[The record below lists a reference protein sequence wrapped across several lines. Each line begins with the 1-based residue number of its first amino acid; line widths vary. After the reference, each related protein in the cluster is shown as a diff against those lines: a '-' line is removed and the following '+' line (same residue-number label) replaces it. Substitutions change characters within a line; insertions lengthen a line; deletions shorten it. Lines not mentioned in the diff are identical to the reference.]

1 MTAASDAPAHAAPVD
16 PDRPRPRVVIIGA
29 GPAGLTAAYELMKA
43 GCSSTILESDSV
55 VGGISRTVMRDGWRF
70 DIGGHRFFTKVK
82 PVDDLWFE
90 ILGADEF
97 LRRPRMSHIYYRGKL
112 IDYPIKPFNAL
123 RSLGFVEALRCIA
136 SYVWVRVHPPKD
148 KSNLE
153 GYIASRYGW
162 RLYRHFFKTYN
173 EKVWGVP
180 ASELSADFGA
190 QRIKNMSI
198 VDAVWEPL
206 RARVLGRRAKGSQVT
221 SLIEEFN
228 YPKYGPGQMW
238 ETAAAKV
245 TAAGS
250 QLHFRHEVV
259 RVLRDGRLARA
270 VVARDK
276 DTGVEHTFECSHV
289 VSSMPMGALV
299 RAMDP
304 PVPDEV
310 RCAADGLTYRDFM
323 TVALVVPLEFSFPDT
338 WIYIHDP
345 DVEVGRVQNFGSW
358 SPYMVKEGR
367 TCLGLEFWVH
377 EGDEMWAKS
386 DADLVEQAKH
396 ELAHLGLVD
405 PSKVEAG
412 YVVRVPKAYP
422 VYDETYQANV
432 EVLRKWL
439 DVETPNV
446 SPTGRNGM
454 HRYNN
459 QDHSMLTAMLS
470 VDNILHGEHHD
481 VWSVNV
487 DAEYHEEHDDPSKDG
502 STGRDAPVLPRAALD
517 AAAAKRAQQQTAAR
531 PTEPAS
537 RP

>member
-1 MTAASDAPAHAAPVD
+1 MAAAHEASGDDDMTMPAAESDDSGLH
-16 PDRPRPRVVIIGA
+16 VVIVGA
-29 GPAGLTAAYELMKA
+29 GPAGLTAAYQLSKA
-43 GCSSTILESDSV
+43 GVNSVILEGDSV
-55 VGGISRTVMRDGWRF
+55 VGGISRTVERDGWRF

-97 LRRPRMSHIYYRGKL
+97 LRRPRLSHIYYKGKL
-112 IDYPIKPFNAL
+112 YDYPIKPLNAL
-123 RSLGFVEALRCIA
+123 RNLGFIEATRCMA
-136 SYVWVRVHPPKD
+136 SYAWVRVKPPKNTD
-148 KSNLE
+148 KLE

-162 RLYRHFFKTYN
+162 RLYQHFFKTYN
-173 EKVWGVP
+173 EKVWGIP

-190 QRIKNMSI
+190 QRIKDMSI
-198 VDAVWEPL
+198 VAAVWEPL
-206 RARVLGRRAKGSQVT
+206 RARMLGTRDKSKQVT

-259 RVLRDGRLARA
+259 RIRHRDGAA
-270 VVARDK
+270 YEVDARDK
-276 DTGVEHTFECSHV
+276 DTGTEHTFECTHV
-289 VSSMPMGALV
+289 VSSMPMGALL

-304 PVPDEV
+304 PGPEAV
-310 RCAADGLTYRDFM
+310 RVAADALSYRDFM
-323 TVALVVPLEFSFPDT
+323 TVALVVPLEYSFPDT

-367 TCLGLEFWVH
+367 TCLGLEFWVQ
-377 EGDEMWAKS
+377 EGDDMWSKS
-386 DADLVEQAKH
+386 DVELIEQAKR
-396 ELAHLGLVD
+396 ELHHLGLCD

-432 EVLRKWL
+432 EVLRTWL
-439 DVETPNV
+439 AAETPNV
-446 SPTGRNGM
+446 FPTGRNGM

-470 VDNILHGEHHD
+470 VENILDGEHHD
-481 VWSVNV
+481 VWTVNV
-487 DAEYHEEHDDPSKDG
+487 DAEYHEEHADESKNG

-517 AAAAKRAQQQTAAR
+517 AAAARRATRRAEASPR
-531 PTEPAS
+531 P
-537 RP
+537 

>member
-1 MTAASDAPAHAAPVD
+1 MAATHDASTTPAGDSDPLG
-16 PDRPRPRVVIIGA
+16 PRVLIIGA
-29 GPAGLTAAYELMKA
+29 GPAGLTAAYQLMKA
-43 GCSSTILESDSV
+43 GCQSTILEGDSV
-55 VGGISRTVMRDGWRF
+55 VGGISRTVERDGWRF

-97 LRRPRMSHIYYRGKL
+97 LRRSRMSHIYYKGKL
-112 IDYPIKPFNAL
+112 YDYPIKPLNAL
-123 RSLGFVEALRCIA
+123 RNLGFIEATRCMA
-136 SYVWVRVHPPKD
+136 SYAWVRVRPPKD
-148 KSNLE
+148 TTMLE
-153 GYIASRYGW
+153 GYIARHYGW

-173 EKVWGVP
+173 EKVWGIP

-198 VDAVWEPL
+198 VAAVWEPL
-206 RARVLGRRAKGSQVT
+206 RARMIGRRDKSKQVT

-259 RVLRDGRLARA
+259 RILHRDGAAHA
-270 VVARDK
+270 VIARDK
-276 DTGVEHTFECSHV
+276 DTGAERMFECTHV
-289 VSSMPMGALV
+289 VSSMPMGALL

-304 PVPDEV
+304 PVPDDV
-310 RCAADGLTYRDFM
+310 RVAADGLTYRDFM
-323 TVALVVPLEFSFPDT
+323 TVALVVPLEYSFSDT

-367 TCLGLEFWVH
+367 TCLGLEFFVH
-377 EGDEMWAKS
+377 EGDEMWSKS
-386 DADLVEQAKH
+386 DAELVEQAKR
-396 ELAHLGLVD
+396 ELHHLGLCD

-432 EVLRKWL
+432 EVLRRWL
-439 DVETPNV
+439 ASETPNV
-446 SPTGRNGM
+446 FPTGRNGM

-459 QDHSMLTAMLS
+459 QDHSMFTAMLS
-470 VDNILHGEHHD
+470 VENILLGASHD
-481 VWSVNV
+481 VWTVNV
-487 DAEYHEEHDDPSKDG
+487 DAEYHEEHADPSKNG
-502 STGRDAPVLPRAALD
+502 ATGRDAPVLPRAALD
-517 AAAAKRAQQQTAAR
+517 AAASRRAR
-531 PTEPAS
+531 KPTETSP